1 MSDLSEKLAA
11 IEALEQAATPGPW
24 GWFGNTDSKSVYL
37 ATKDRGRQF
46 IMTFR
51 RWGMQGAQPWFNTNM
66 WMGPASDMP
75 RYEVCPDAQS
85 RDDDRVYRADIS
97 GIKHPDAEFIAA
109 SREAV
114 PFLLALVRDQAAK
127 LAAVEE
133 VAERYKGI
141 ALSGT
146 PGTMETRTAAALAAG
161 HIRIALE
168 AKA

>member
-11 IEALEQAATPGPW
+11 IEALAEDATEGPW
-24 GWFGNTDSKSVYL
+24 TFQSGSPSMDGGNV
-37 ATKDRGRQF
+37 
-46 IMTFR
+46 TFR
-51 RWGMQGAQPWFNTNM
+51 REGKPGII
-66 WMGPASDMP
+66 
-75 RYEVCPDAQS
+75 
-85 RDDDRVYRADIS
+85 IS
-97 GIKHPDAEFIAA
+97 AHMYKDGYADAEFIAA

-114 PFLLALVRDQAAK
+114 PFLLALVREQAAK

-168 AKA
+168 ARA

>member
-24 GWFGNTDSKSVYL
+24 QANKDGTIDADGRAEVLCRGEVDCMSYCYGGTSVIEGDNL
-37 ATKDRGRQF
+37 
-46 IMTFR
+46 
-51 RWGMQGAQPWFNTNM
+51 
-66 WMGPASDMP
+66 
-75 RYEVCPDAQS
+75 E
-85 RDDDRVYRADIS
+85 ADT
-97 GIKHPDAEFIAA
+97 AFIAA

-168 AKA
+168 ARA